1 MTDEDDLAY
10 FTGVLKRL
18 DALSNRVTDDSVLP
32 VMATEAKLYVG
43 ALVGC
48 LIPECEDASTVGRG
62 EPVRVAGVK
71 DDDAAFAANAEAIR
85 RGHDAKIQA
94 TKSEIDQWAKANERP
109 GNGGTI
115 TLALL
120 ELGIERHL
128 ELFPD
133 EKSATDLVEGVLR
146 KVLRR
151 RRGPLQ

>member
-1 MTDEDDLAY
+1 MSDQT
-10 FTGVLKRL
+10 
-18 DALSNRVTDDSVLP
+18 
-32 VMATEAKLYVG
+32 
-43 ALVGC
+43 
-48 LIPECEDASTVGRG
+48 
-62 EPVRVAGVK
+62 
-71 DDDAAFAANAEAIR
+71 DDDAALAANVKTIR
-85 RGHDAKIQA
+85 RGLDAKIQA
-94 TKSEIDQWAKANERP
+94 IKSEIAQWAEANTQP

-133 EKSATDLVEGVLR
+133 EKSATELVQGVLR